1 MSALQR
7 VLVGVG
13 LVKRVLVDVGFAK
26 GIGKC
31 RPSKRVLVDDGLASA
46 SEVFTGR

>member
-1 MSALQR
+1 MSTSQR

-13 LVKRVLVDVGFAK
+13 LAKRVLVDVGFAK
-26 GIGKC
+26 GIGRC
-31 RPSKRVLVDDGLASA
+31 WSSKRVLVDGGLASA

>member
-7 VLVGVG
+7 VLIDVG
-13 LVKRVLVDVGFAK
+13 LAKRVLVDMSFAK

-31 RPSKRVLVDDGLASA
+31 RPSKRVLIDDGFGSA
-46 SEVFTGR
+46 SEVFTRR

>member
-13 LVKRVLVDVGFAK
+13 LTKKVLVDIGFAK
-26 GIGKC
+26 GIGRC
-31 RPSKRVLVDDGLASA
+31 WPSKRVLVDGGLASA

>member
-1 MSALQR
+1 MSTLQKM
-7 VLVGVG
+7 LVGVG
-13 LVKRVLVDVGFAK
+13 LTKRVLVDVGFAK

-31 RPSKRVLVDDGLASA
+31 WSSKRIQVDDGLASA